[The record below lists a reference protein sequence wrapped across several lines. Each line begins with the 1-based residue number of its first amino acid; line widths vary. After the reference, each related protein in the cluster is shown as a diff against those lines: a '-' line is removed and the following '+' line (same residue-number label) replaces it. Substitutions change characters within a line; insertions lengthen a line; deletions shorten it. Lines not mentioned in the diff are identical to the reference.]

1 MKSVKNN
8 HRSRTRALE
17 SRVAELE
24 GNLEEETERRTTLEK
39 VGAMILTYNLFSW
52 CSHVVKKVEIF
63 LVNYSNSNHKHYRL
77 FVTRNLVQALKR
89 LERLLKEL
97 ELQGMEDTQTI
108 ERQVEQIANV
118 NNRNKQLK
126 TQFADAV
133 SDSSLLLFY

>member
-1 MKSVKNN
+1 MTMTPGR
-8 HRSRTRALE
+8 RSNGQKC
-17 SRVAELE
+17 VV
-24 GNLEEETERRTTLEK
+24 TLPPPD
-39 VGAMILTYNLFSW
+39 
-52 CSHVVKKVEIF
+52 
-63 LVNYSNSNHKHYRL
+63 L

-133 SDSSLLLFY
+133 SKLKSSPLLFH

>member
-1 MKSVKNN
+1 M
-8 HRSRTRALE
+8 T
-17 SRVAELE
+17 
-24 GNLEEETERRTTLEK
+24 
-39 VGAMILTYNLFSW
+39 W
-52 CSHVVKKVEIF
+52 
-63 LVNYSNSNHKHYRL
+63 NYE
-77 FVTRNLVQALKR
+77 QALKR

-133 SDSSLLLFY
+133 SKSSLLLFY